1 MAVVK
6 QNSIEKFGKKHFLL
20 GNIIFIT
27 GDTFCQR
34 GCKFGMKNKSLN
46 KRMLFKGLLHLKKQ
60 YIGSNKLFNK
70 IYDILLTSKRHSKR
84 SNCIRYFFDY
94 EIAWNY
100 SCPFGSISAFGIF
113 HLTEASI
120 EHTMKQFLFS
130 SKSGQWCVPSYLT
143 FAIGFVTIVFLP
155 TLGFGERLL
164 LFGRPDAYND
174 ASPASSNASAASF
187 ANWSS
192 QLVFLWN
199 D

>member
-1 MAVVK
+1 MDVFYFLCMAVVK
-6 QNSIEKFGKKHFLL
+6 QNSIEKFGKKQFLL

-94 EIAWNY
+94 EIA
-100 SCPFGSISAFGIF
+100 
-113 HLTEASI
+113 
-120 EHTMKQFLFS
+120 
-130 SKSGQWCVPSYLT
+130 
-143 FAIGFVTIVFLP
+143 
-155 TLGFGERLL
+155 
-164 LFGRPDAYND
+164 
-174 ASPASSNASAASF
+174 
-187 ANWSS
+187 
-192 QLVFLWN
+192 
-199 D
+199 